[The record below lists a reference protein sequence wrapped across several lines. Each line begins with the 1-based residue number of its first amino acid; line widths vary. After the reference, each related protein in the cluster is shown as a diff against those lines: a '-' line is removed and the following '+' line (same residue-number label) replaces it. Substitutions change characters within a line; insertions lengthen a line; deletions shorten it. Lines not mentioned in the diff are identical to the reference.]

1 MAHLGGIIGGIMA
14 GLIYKYLRGKRERII
29 VRRIEEEEKKGKEM
43 NEAERIRLHRVN
55 QLLEKIGTSGYDSL
69 SDEEKKYIFLATKEE
84 I

>member
-1 MAHLGGIIGGIMA
+1 
-14 GLIYKYLRGKRERII
+14 
-29 VRRIEEEEKKGKEM
+29 M